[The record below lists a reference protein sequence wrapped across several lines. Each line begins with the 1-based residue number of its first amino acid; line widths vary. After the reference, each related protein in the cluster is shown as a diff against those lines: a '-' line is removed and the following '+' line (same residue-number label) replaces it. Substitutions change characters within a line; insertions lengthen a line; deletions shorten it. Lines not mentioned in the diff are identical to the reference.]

1 MATKI
6 KAVDKLDDAIVG
18 EFNQTKKLYLDD
30 VLNQKY
36 YFVSLTHDSF

>member
-36 YFVSLTHDSF
+36 FLVDLTNHTF